1 MAAVNKL
8 LHKQFDEQTDTTRK
22 LRSLW
27 ALYATGGASEE
38 FLIAQLKN
46 PAEEVRHWC
55 VRLLCDASAPSAV
68 TLKQFAALAKDDKSA
83 LVRLALA
90 SALQRMPVA
99 DRWPIAVPLA
109 EHAEDAEDHNLPLM
123 LWYGIEPAVAADK
136 AQALQLVT
144 SCKIPSV
151 RRNITRRVAS
161 P

>member
-1 MAAVNKL
+1 MPVP
-8 LHKQFDEQTDTTRK
+8 HR
-22 LRSLW
+22 RSRSSNSPRW
-27 ALYATGGASEE
+27 PKTINRRWSG
-38 FLIAQLKN
+38 
-46 PAEEVRHWC
+46 
-55 VRLLCDASAPSAV
+55 
-68 TLKQFAALAKDDKSA
+68 
-83 LVRLALA
+83 LALA